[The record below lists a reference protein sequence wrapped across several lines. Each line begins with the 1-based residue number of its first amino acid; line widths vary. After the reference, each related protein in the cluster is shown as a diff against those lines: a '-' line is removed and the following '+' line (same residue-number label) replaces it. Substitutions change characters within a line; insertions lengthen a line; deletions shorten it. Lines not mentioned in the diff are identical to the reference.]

1 MDFTRKHNGFSFLSS
16 LFSGEKPLIPAEPPI
31 GFEPMT
37 CRLRIGCTANCATVA
52 YFVSGGD
59 YKGNHINPQGNSAQN
74 NFLLLQR
81 GCFGHRNLGSK
92 FFRVRVV

>member
-1 MDFTRKHNGFSFLSS
+1 MDFSGKHKGFSFFNNPFVEGKTTL
-16 LFSGEKPLIPAEPPI
+16 LVEPPI

-59 YKGNHINPQGNSAQN
+59 YKGNHINPQGNN
-74 NFLLLQR
+74 
-81 GCFGHRNLGSK
+81 
-92 FFRVRVV
+92 V

>member
-1 MDFTRKHNGFSFLSS
+1 MGFALKHSVFSFLNN
-16 LFSGEKPLIPAEPPI
+16 LFTGEKTLILGEPPI

-59 YKGNHINPQGNSAQN
+59 YKGNHINPQGNSPQN
-74 NFLLLQR
+74 NFRLLQG

-92 FFRVRVV
+92 FFRVHVV

>member
-1 MDFTRKHNGFSFLSS
+1 
-16 LFSGEKPLIPAEPPI
+16 
-31 GFEPMT
+31 
-37 CRLRIGCTANCATVA
+37 VA